1 MLRIYWN
8 CFAYY
13 LRDTEC
19 RQSPKYNRRLK
30 VSHGADH
37 TRVTTN
43 PHKKTTGA
51 ATPKTISLFGPQQK
65 RIQYEEWE
73 HLVNEIFPVM
83 VRGMEWKREDNL
95 KQRDGDS
102 CGPLVLLFSSAQY
115 VILPFERA
123 TALPQVEISFKVSA
137 CLSRN
142 NEVALFVLFKPHN
155 TNLVATSCGFIFL
168 PATALLCGVMSVGI
182 SR

>member
-13 LRDTEC
+13 LPDPEC

-43 PHKKTTGA
+43 PHQQKLPV
-51 ATPKTISLFGPQQK
+51 TPKTIMLFGPQQK
-65 RIQYEEWE
+65 RKQYEECE
-73 HLVNEIFPVM
+73 RLVNEIFPVM

-102 CGPLVLLFSSAQY
+102 CGTLVLLFSSAQY

-168 PATALLCGVMSVGI
+168 PATVLLCGVMSVGI